1 MDNDVIN
8 ELLALIDSMAE
19 RIEALELAKN
29 EQDAI
34 NTLLT
39 EQIVAMNNCIRETQ
53 DRLKAMQLRETR
65 KLDGVDYDVMAKLRR
80 AGSKG
85 PRRQMPPVV
94 PGSPAQTS
102 KTFRE
107 PGAGATSA
115 GTIAKGA
122 TLADATRSRAC
133 MGAVPGMEVWAE
145 ARRTSSGQVVSKAM
159 SLRPRSAVH
168 PWTTTA
174 LLKWAAHRW
183 WIEPFAKTP
192 ASSHLS
198 VSWSL

>member
-53 DRLKAMQLRETR
+53 DGLKAMHLRETR

-80 AGSKG
+80 A
-85 PRRQMPPVV
+85 
-94 PGSPAQTS
+94 
-102 KTFRE
+102 E
-107 PGAGATSA
+107 
-115 GTIAKGA
+115 
-122 TLADATRSRAC
+122 
-133 MGAVPGMEVWAE
+133 
-145 ARRTSSGQVVSKAM
+145 
-159 SLRPRSAVH
+159 
-168 PWTTTA
+168 
-174 LLKWAAHRW
+174 
-183 WIEPFAKTP
+183 
-192 ASSHLS
+192 
-198 VSWSL
+198 

>member
-65 KLDGVDYDVMAKLRR
+65 KLDGVDYDVMA
-80 AGSKG
+80 
-85 PRRQMPPVV
+85 
-94 PGSPAQTS
+94 
-102 KTFRE
+102 
-107 PGAGATSA
+107 
-115 GTIAKGA
+115 
-122 TLADATRSRAC
+122 
-133 MGAVPGMEVWAE
+133 
-145 ARRTSSGQVVSKAM
+145 
-159 SLRPRSAVH
+159 
-168 PWTTTA
+168 
-174 LLKWAAHRW
+174 
-183 WIEPFAKTP
+183 
-192 ASSHLS
+192 
-198 VSWSL
+198 

>member
-80 AGSKG
+80 A
-85 PRRQMPPVV
+85 
-94 PGSPAQTS
+94 
-102 KTFRE
+102 E
-107 PGAGATSA
+107 
-115 GTIAKGA
+115 
-122 TLADATRSRAC
+122 
-133 MGAVPGMEVWAE
+133 
-145 ARRTSSGQVVSKAM
+145 
-159 SLRPRSAVH
+159 
-168 PWTTTA
+168 
-174 LLKWAAHRW
+174 
-183 WIEPFAKTP
+183 
-192 ASSHLS
+192 
-198 VSWSL
+198 